1 MSEDERRGGGWV
13 TLSVLFFVVAMFY
26 GWHLLTASP
35 DQDEADY
42 PTCHSTTVKAGE
54 TLPSSLV
61 VVDVYNGGKR
71 EGLAG
76 TVSTALQERGFR
88 QGAIANSQSAIT
100 PTTVTIL
107 TNDESDP
114 RVQLVKEQFTDADVR
129 APDYPMG
136 SNVAVLVGDEFD
148 KLAPNA
154 PRSIKATSDVTVC
167 F

>member
-1 MSEDERRGGGWV
+1 MTEDQRRGSGWM

-26 GWHLLTASP
+26 GWRMLTASP
-35 DQDEADY
+35 DADEAGY
-42 PTCHSTTVKAGE
+42 PTCRSQTVKAGE
-54 TLPSSLV
+54 DLPSSLV
-61 VVDVYNGGKR
+61 VVDVFNGGKR

-100 PTTVTIL
+100 PTDVTIL

-114 RVQLVKEQFTDADVR
+114 RVQLVKEQFTDVDVR
-129 APDYPMG
+129 VPDYPTG
-136 SNVAVLVGDEFD
+136 SAVAVLVGDDFKE
-148 KLAPNA
+148 LAPDA
-154 PRSIKATSDVTVC
+154 PTSIKATSDVTVC